1 MRSLSLFV
9 VLFLALGLA
18 ACAGG
23 SPTAQ
28 VPASATVAPLP
39 TAATAAPTAAAPTPV
54 ATVAVT
60 VAARTVPPTATP
72 VPTQVSPPGQK
83 IGQGVADA
91 AAVDAIDISG
101 QPVEVIF
108 WHIFTANQEQGLK
121 DIIAAFEAQYPNIK
135 VRPVYKGMYDVTRKA
150 TLTGIAADLV
160 PDMVWSFPYTVSEYA
175 REDVVQPLDP
185 FMQSDKYG
193 LGVPSVAATGSLSA
207 NIDAALLDAY
217 KYRDFAG
224 QTLSLPP
231 GVSADVMYYNA
242 DWLKQLGYDRP
253 PATYDQFM
261 EVCAKVKA
269 TTPDKW
275 CAALLPDASR
285 FVSFV
290 FSRGGDIL
298 TADNQPAFREQ
309 GLATLRWYRELF
321 DQGYAY
327 QPGQQ
332 FGDQADFGL
341 GKTLFAFGTSTGVP
355 FYHRVVTDPAT
366 NKERFAW
373 SFAPYPRTT
382 ARPVVNV
389 FGPSAAI
396 LKTTPERSLAAWQF
410 LKFWLSPEASATW
423 GSQSN
428 YYPVNRAAR
437 DTATMQAYLKDNPV
451 YAQGFDLF
459 QYARSEP
466 TVPGWQAARGGVA
479 NGLVAVMTNKATPA
493 EAIDMMVTATTEAL
507 K

>member
-1 MRSLSLFV
+1 MRSRSLFV
-9 VLFLALGLA
+9 ILLLGLA
-18 ACAGG
+18 ACAGAT
-23 SPTAQ
+23 PTAQ
-28 VPASATVAPLP
+28 APAPATLTPP
-39 TAATAAPTAAAPTPV
+39 PAAPTTA
-54 ATVAVT
+54 
-60 VAARTVPPTATP
+60 PTATSTP
-72 VPTQVSPPGQK
+72 SMTAVVTAAAKTTQPTATAVPTQESPPGQK
-83 IGQGVADA
+83 IGKGVADV

-101 QPVEVIF
+101 KPVEVIF

-121 DIIAAFEAQYPNIK
+121 DIIAAFEVQYPNIK

-185 FMQSDKYG
+185 FMQSGKYG
-193 LGVPSVAATGSLSA
+193 LGTPSAGATAPLRA

-217 KYRDFAG
+217 KYQDFQG

-242 DWLKQLGYDRP
+242 DWLKQLGYARP
-253 PATYDQFM
+253 PETYDQFM
-261 EVCAKVKA
+261 EVCARVKA

-275 CAALLPDASR
+275 CTGLLPDASR
-285 FVSFV
+285 FVAFV

-298 TADNQPAFREQ
+298 TADNQPAFREK
-309 GLATLRWYRELF
+309 GLDVLRWYRELF

-341 GKTLFAFGTSTGVP
+341 GKTLFAFGTSTGAP
-355 FYHRVVTDPAT
+355 FYRRVVTDPAT

-382 ARPVVNV
+382 AQPVVNV

-410 LKFWLSPEASATW
+410 LKFWLSPESSATW
-423 GSQSN
+423 GIQSN
-428 YYPVNRAAR
+428 YYPVNRASR
-437 DTATMQAYLKDNPV
+437 DTPAMQAYLKDNPV
-451 YAQGFDLF
+451 YAQGLDLF

-466 TVPGWQAARGGVA
+466 TVPGWQAARGGIA
-479 NGLVAVMTNKATPA
+479 NGLVAVMTNKATPQ
-493 EAIDMMVTATTEAL
+493 EAIDMMVKATTEAL

>member
-1 MRSLSLFV
+1 MRSWPLV
-9 VLFLALGLA
+9 AALFLTLWVS
-18 ACAGG
+18 ACAG
-23 SPTAQ
+23 STPIAQ
-28 VPASATVAPLP
+28 APAPSVPQP
-39 TAATAAPTAAAPTPV
+39 TAAPVSPAAPTAV
-54 ATVAVT
+54 AKASQ
-60 VAARTVPPTATP
+60 PTATP
-72 VPTQVSPPGQK
+72 VPTQESPPGQK
-83 IGQGVADA
+83 IGKGVADV
-91 AAVDAIDISG
+91 AAVDALDISG
-101 QPVEVIF
+101 RPVEVIL

-121 DIIAAFEAQYPNIK
+121 DIIAAFEKQYPNIK

-150 TLTGIAADLV
+150 TLTGIAADLI

-185 FMQSDKYG
+185 FMQSSKYG
-193 LGVPSVAATGSLSA
+193 LGMPSAGAAAPLSA

-217 KYRDFAG
+217 KYRDFQG

-231 GVSADVMYYNA
+231 GVSADVMYYNV
-242 DWLKQLGYDRP
+242 DWLKSLGYDRP
-253 PATYDQFM
+253 PQTYEQLL

-275 CAALLPDASR
+275 CVALLPDASR

-298 TADNQPAFREQ
+298 TPDNQPAFREP

-321 DQGYAY
+321 DKGYAY

-355 FYHRVVTDPAT
+355 FYRRVITDPAT
-366 NKERFAW
+366 NQERFAW
-373 SFAPYPRTT
+373 SFAPYPHATPQ
-382 ARPVVNV
+382 PVVNV

-396 LKTTPERSLAAWQF
+396 LRTTPERSLAAWQF
-410 LKFWLSPEASATW
+410 LKFWMSPESSATW
-423 GSQSN
+423 GIQSN
-428 YYPVNRAAR
+428 YYPVNRASR
-437 DTATMQAYLKDNPV
+437 DTAAMQAYLKDNPV

-459 QYARSEP
+459 QFAKSEP
-466 TVPGWQAARGGVA
+466 TVPGWQAARGGIA
-479 NGLVAVMTNKATPA
+479 DGLVAVMTNKATPE
-493 EAIDMMVTATTEAL
+493 EAIDMMVKSTSEAL